1 MFNFVLFCPLSFCP
15 YSCCLPFCT
24 RLVPGAPPQDVT
36 VVALSSRS
44 IKVEWL
50 PPPSEKHHG
59 QIIYYRIVY
68 RLAEHAN
75 ASDTTTLEK
84 VFPLDGSSQ
93 NLPYSTTI
101 SNLKKFAKYEVQ
113 VLAGTKIGNGPWSVP
128 VTVTTE
134 EDGNSDYIPLFTLS
148 TTFLSLYLFC
158 FLLLCSFPHYFMMLL
173 HFLML
178 VFMTIFTSSR
188 RA

>member
-1 MFNFVLFCPLSFCP
+1 MFNFVFILSFFSFFLFAPSTSVFPLLCP
-15 YSCCLPFCT
+15 CTPF
-24 RLVPGAPPQDVT
+24 LVVPGAPPQDVQ

-44 IKVEWL
+44 AKVEWL

-68 RLAEHAN
+68 RLADPSN
-75 ASDTTTLEK
+75 ATDTTPLEK
-84 VFPLDGSSQ
+84 VFALDGNSQ

-101 SNLKKFAKYEVQ
+101 SNLKQFTKYEVR

-134 EDGNSDYIPLFTLS
+134 EDGN
-148 TTFLSLYLFC
+148 
-158 FLLLCSFPHYFMMLL
+158 
-173 HFLML
+173 
-178 VFMTIFTSSR
+178 
-188 RA
+188 